1 MAMNHELIQRQV
13 TVSNGR
19 DRRKLHRT
27 ARRHNR
33 LTLGD
38 RLAYWRAVGW
48 SRGRAT
54 PGWPLWL
61 RLSLTLVVLGLAAV
75 ALLV

>member
-1 MAMNHELIQRQV
+1 MAVNHEFIQRQV
-13 TVSNGR
+13 AVSNGR

-38 RLAYWRAVGW
+38 LLAYWRAVGW
-48 SRGRAT
+48 SGGRAT
-54 PGWPLWL
+54 LGWPL

-75 ALLV
+75 VLLV